1 MNNLLWGAGSE
12 VLGEVLGEVL
22 SEVFGKDLT
31 RRKP

>member
-1 MNNLLWGAGSE
+1 MNNLLWGAGS
-12 VLGEVLGEVL
+12 EVLGEVL